1 MLRGSIAYPIPTAS
15 LGRNADITHGQ
26 DGSLKSIFEPHFNG
40 VAGLTGG
47 NHFSLLRLIAL

>member
-26 DGSLKSIFEPHFNG
+26 DGSLKCIFEPHFNG